1 MTTVDN
7 NPPTSDSNP
16 SSVDCRLSSVNC
28 VLFDFDGTLA
38 RTASD
43 MTAALN
49 AMLRAR
55 GRPPI
60 DAALATARVS
70 GGARAMLEAA
80 GFSDD
85 EMPSARNEFLRLY
98 EETGYRRTDLFPR
111 RCGVVVGNGANG
123 LELGVVTNKPRRY
136 FAPIADRLGWT
147 GNANDADG
155 ANKTDGTDGTDGM
168 DGIGKS
174 GWSGGNKLG
183 LIAGDDCPRAKPH
196 PDGLL
201 RAAELLGV
209 APSRCVYVGDDPRDA
224 RAAKAARMPF
234 ILAAWGYWTPS
245 QWPPSV
251 KVSALAATP
260 SDILPLAKTPYPDA
274 G

>member
-1 MTTVDN
+1 MTKKLSANQPTTV
-7 NPPTSDSNP
+7 DSNP

-60 DAALATARVS
+60 DPALATARVS

-98 EETGYRRTDLFPR
+98 EETGYRRTDLFP
-111 RCGVVVGNGANG
+111 GVV
-123 LELGVVTNKPRRY
+123 ELLSGMERTGWSWGVVTNKPRRY

-147 GNANDADG
+147 GNASGADG
-155 ANKTDGTDGTDGM
+155 VNKTDGTDGV
-168 DGIGKS
+168 GKS
-174 GWSGGNKLG
+174 GWADGNKLG
-183 LIAGDDCPRAKPH
+183 LIAGDDCARAKPH

-201 RAAELLGV
+201 RATEMLNV

-245 QWPPSV
+245 QWPLSV

-260 SDILPLAKTPYPDA
+260 SDILPLAKTPLPK
-274 G
+274 